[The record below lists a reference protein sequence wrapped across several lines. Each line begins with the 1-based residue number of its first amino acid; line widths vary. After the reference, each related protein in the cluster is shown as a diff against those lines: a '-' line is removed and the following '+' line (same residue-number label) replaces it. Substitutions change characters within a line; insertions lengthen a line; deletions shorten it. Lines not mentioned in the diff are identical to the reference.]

1 MLNST
6 TRKDVFL
13 LQRPPI
19 LATFETAVAVIAIL
33 MIVTSC
39 LIVKNIYK
47 KINRIRVNSML
58 MLFSISDIGV
68 GVLSMPTIGI
78 RYLLMY
84 RLFEYHIHDYIT
96 LHIILYFSLD
106 FPYFFFKC
114 THRNYRYWWLFIIT
128 WDNCY
133 KTIIKEKRLKI
144 IVAFLLAITIRY
156 LCLDTYYTLPEGCCD
171 TNLLLF
177 GEFVGILTVSLIVFI
192 LAYMHILFIVQ
203 KSSKKVN
210 LYSKPSNIKRDR
222 RLFKTIFYIF
232 LFQVTCVIPYLI
244 LLSLF
249 LSNTSLPYDDIE
261 PWLEILRNYQ
271 YFCNGFILLYNQ
283 KRNAR
288 KWQTLSY
295 AKINENKYCKC
306 ISSFL
311 TWRHRSESMSSAFFA
326 IIKENNWKA
335 KADNILWL

>member
-47 KINRIRVNSML
+47 KINRIRVNSMFT
-58 MLFSISDIGV
+58 LFSISDIGV
-68 GVLSMPTIGI
+68 GVLLMPTIGI
-78 RYLLMY
+78 RYLFMY
-84 RLFEYHIHDYIT
+84 RLFEYHINH
-96 LHIILYFSLD
+96 
-106 FPYFFFKC
+106 
-114 THRNYRYWWLFIIT
+114 YWWLFIIT

-192 LAYMHILFIVQ
+192 LAYIHILFIVQ

-261 PWLEILRNYQ
+261 LWLEILRNCQ
-271 YFCNGFILLYNQ
+271 CFCNGFILLYNQ

-288 KWQTLSY
+288 KWQTFSY